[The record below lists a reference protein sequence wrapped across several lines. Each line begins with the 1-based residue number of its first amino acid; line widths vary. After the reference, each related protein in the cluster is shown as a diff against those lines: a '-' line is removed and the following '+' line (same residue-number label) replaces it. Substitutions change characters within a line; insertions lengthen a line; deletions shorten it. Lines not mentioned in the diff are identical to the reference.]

1 MTDAP
6 RVTVAGGGLA
16 GMTAALRLAER
27 GYRVTLYEQ
36 KPMLGGDLASR
47 TGADGVKLDVYPH
60 MYLSWYRNFW
70 RLLRD
75 AGGHRETGFVAM
87 SDVTQL
93 RRGGYPKFESMTDM
107 YSPRHMVQNLFS
119 GVGPPADMF
128 VFGYAN
134 IDLLAEGLNP
144 TMPLENVSVAGF
156 LQARPYMTERAAKAA
171 DSFITMVWA
180 IPSYLAAANDYRSYL
195 AYSFADHTPA
205 YELAVGSAHA
215 QVIEPLTRALEHRRV
230 EIHTSTQVTGVRRA
244 GGRVTEID
252 LEDVE
257 PHERRHRGVGAGN
270 ERTEPVDELVL
281 AVPPDVLLSLARAA
295 APGER
300 VIEVAPRLA
309 EVSRLRTQR
318 IPIIHLYFKRR
329 LRHIPPEPVGLFES
343 PLALAFTD
351 ISQTWEDAPGDGER
365 PTVLSLSASNPYGLP
380 GPGDDD
386 DAYAILC
393 GLAEYLDFDPGPAW
407 RESPDVDWKRT
418 MYEPNRDVTLFLN
431 ETGTDVWRPRAA
443 CPGVENLSFAGDF
456 CANDIGMT
464 TIESAVAG
472 GLEAARAIVRRRGV
486 GAPVEIETP
495 DEDWGAVYVWLRYAW
510 APYAL
515 AAKAWS
521 TGSDCARGL
530 RRLLTPTAPP
540 RRQRRDS

>member
-1 MTDAP
+1 MSDAP

-27 GYRVTLYEQ
+27 GYPVTLYEQ

-47 TGADGVKLDVYPH
+47 TGAHGVRLDVYPH

-75 AGGHRETGFVAM
+75 AGGRRDTGFVAM

-93 RRGGYPKFESMTDM
+93 RPGMYPKFDAMTDM
-107 YSPRHMVQNLFS
+107 YSPRHMVRNLFS

-128 VFGYAN
+128 VFGYAS
-134 IDLLAEGLNP
+134 IDLLAEKLHP
-144 TMPLENVSVAGF
+144 TIPLENVSVAGF
-156 LQARPYMTERAAKAA
+156 LQARPYMTERAARAA
-171 DSFITMVWA
+171 DGFITMVWA
-180 IPSYLAAANDYRSYL
+180 IPSYLAAANDYRTYL
-195 AYSFADHTPA
+195 AYSFADHVPA
-205 YELAVGSAHA
+205 YELALGSAHE
-215 QVIEPLTRALEHRRV
+215 QVVAPLTKALERHGV
-230 EIHTSTQVTGVRRA
+230 EIHTETQVTSVRRV
-244 GGRVTEID
+244 GGRVTEIG

-257 PHERRHRGVGAGN
+257 PHERRHVG
-270 ERTEPVDELVL
+270 ERIEGSERIETVDELVL
-281 AVPPDVLLSLARAA
+281 AVPPDVLLPLAQGTD
-295 APGER
+295 PGER

-309 EVSRLRTQR
+309 EVSRLRSQR
-318 IPIIHLYFKRR
+318 IPIIHLFFRRR
-329 LRHIPPEPVGLFES
+329 LRHIPPEPVGLFDS

-351 ISQTWEDAPGDGER
+351 ISQSWPDADEDQ

-380 GPGDDD
+380 GSSDDD
-386 DAYAILC
+386 DAHAILR
-393 GLAEYLDFDPGPAW
+393 GLAAYLDFDPGRAW
-407 RESPDVDWKRT
+407 GTSPDVDWGST
-418 MYEPNRDVTLFLN
+418 IYEPNRDVELFLN

-472 GLEAARAIVRRRGV
+472 GLEAAKAIVERHGI

-495 DEDWGAVYVWLRYAW
+495 DEDSGAMYVWLRYAW
-510 APYAL
+510 GPYAL
-515 AAKAWS
+515 AAKALS
-521 TGSDCARGL
+521 MGSDCAGAL
-530 RRLLTPTAPP
+530 RRLLTPTGPP
-540 RRQRRDS
+540 PRQRRDS

>member
-1 MTDAP
+1 MSDAL

-47 TGADGVKLDVYPH
+47 TGVDGVKLDVYPH

-93 RRGGYPKFESMTDM
+93 RPGRYPRFDSMTDM
-107 YSPRHMVQNLFS
+107 YSPRHMVRNLFS

-128 VFGYAN
+128 VFGYAS
-134 IDLLAEGLNP
+134 IDLLAERLNP
-144 TMPLENVSVAGF
+144 TIALENVSVAGF

-180 IPSYLAAANDYRSYL
+180 IPSYLAAANDYRTYL

-205 YELAVGSAHA
+205 YELALGSAHA
-215 QVIEPLTRALEHRRV
+215 QVIEPLTRALEHHRV

-244 GGRVTEID
+244 GGRVTEIG

-257 PHERRHRGVGAGN
+257 PHERRHRGIGVGN
-270 ERTEPVDELVL
+270 ERTEAVDELVL

-295 APGER
+295 DPGER

-309 EVSRLRTQR
+309 EISRLRTQR

-329 LRHIPPEPVGLFES
+329 LRHIPPEPVGLFDS

-351 ISQTWEDAPGDGER
+351 ISQTWEPAPGDGEH

-386 DAYAILC
+386 DAYAILS
-393 GLAEYLDFDPGPAW
+393 GLAEYLDFDPGLAW
-407 RESPDVDWKRT
+407 RESPDVDWDRT
-418 MYEPNRDVTLFLN
+418 IYEPNDDVTLFLN
-431 ETGTDVWRPRAA
+431 ETGTDVWRPHAA

-495 DEDWGAVYVWLRYAW
+495 DEDWGGLYVWLRYAW
-510 APYAL
+510 GPYAL